1 MLRQT
6 LSIIG
11 VIIAALLLAACSP
24 IHATPV
30 PVPTPTPMPVER
42 EPLQMSLYDFAN
54 FLARLDG
61 NALEPAQY
69 ADAVLE
75 IVACMEKDMEYSAE
89 VENYTPGEIAVAY
102 WWITGILMAQVAE
115 QEFKLMDENT
125 ESGMH
130 TWLKAAHTLCTE
142 LD

>member
-30 PVPTPTPMPVER
+30 PTPTPMPVER

-54 FLARLDG
+54 FLARQDG

-69 ADAVLE
+69 ADVILE
-75 IVACMEKDMEYSAE
+75 IVACVEHEMEYSAE
-89 VENYTPGEIAVAY
+89 VENYTPGETAAAY
-102 WWITGILMAQVAE
+102 WWITGIFMAQVAE
-115 QEFKLMDENT
+115 QEFELWDENT
-125 ESGMH
+125 KSEMH
-130 TWLKAAHTLCTE
+130 SWLKAALTLCTE
-142 LD
+142 TD

>member
-1 MLRQT
+1 MLYQK

-11 VIIAALLLAACSP
+11 VTIAALLITACNP
-24 IHATPV
+24 IPAS
-30 PVPTPTPMPVER
+30 PVPTPTPTPVER

-54 FLARLDG
+54 FLARLDE

-75 IVACMEKDMEYSAE
+75 IVACMEHEVEFSAE
-89 VENYTPGEIAVAY
+89 VENYTPGETAAAY

-115 QEFKLMDENT
+115 QEVPLGDENG
-125 ESGMH
+125 EWGMH
-130 TWLKAAHTLCTE
+130 SWLKAAHTLCTE

>member
-11 VIIAALLLAACSP
+11 VIIAALVLAACNP
-24 IHATPV
+24 IPAN
-30 PVPTPTPMPVER
+30 PVPTPTPTPVER

-54 FLARLDG
+54 YLARLDE

-69 ADAVLE
+69 AEAVLE
-75 IVACMEKDMEYSAE
+75 IVACSEKDVEYMPE
-89 VENYTPGEIAVAY
+89 VENYTPGEKAAES
-102 WWITGILMAQVAE
+102 WWIIGVFMALVAE
-115 QEFKLMDENT
+115 QEFKHMDENT
-125 ESGMH
+125 NFGMH
-130 TWLKAAHTLCTE
+130 SWLKAAHTLCTE

>member
-6 LSIIG
+6 LSIT
-11 VIIAALLLAACSP
+11 VLIIAALLLTACNP
-24 IHATPV
+24 IPAN
-30 PVPTPTPMPVER
+30 PVPTPTPTPAER

-54 FLARLDG
+54 FLARLDE

-75 IVACMEKDMEYSAE
+75 IVACMEQDVEYSAE
-89 VENYTPGEIAVAY
+89 VENYTPGEKAAEN
-102 WWITGILMAQVAE
+102 WWIIGLFMALVAE
-115 QEFKLMDENT
+115 QEFKHMDENT
-125 ESGMH
+125 EFGMH
-130 TWLKAAHTLCTE
+130 SWLKAAHTLCTE